1 MTPVIAY
8 IIIYGLKL
16 HWVLY
21 VVASLLYL
29 AGRLV
34 RYRFIQIQQENY
46 TEIMKKIQDLNIN
59 TTSPP
64 EWLNE
69 KEKRRWKKHIKDLH

>member
-1 MTPVIAY
+1 MTLVIAY

-46 TEIMKKIQDLNIN
+46 KLQG
-59 TTSPP
+59 
-64 EWLNE
+64 E
-69 KEKRRWKKHIKDLH
+69 KF